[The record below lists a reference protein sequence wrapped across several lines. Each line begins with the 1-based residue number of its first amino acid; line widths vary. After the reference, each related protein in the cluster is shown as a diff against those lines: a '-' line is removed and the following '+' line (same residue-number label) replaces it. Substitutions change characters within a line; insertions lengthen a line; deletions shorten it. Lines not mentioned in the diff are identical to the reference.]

1 MLIYNKIRDVKD
13 PVRAYSTDAGIDL
26 FIPNDF
32 KSITL
37 KIGDN
42 VLIPSGIR
50 FKLPDNTAGVFFNKS
65 SIAKKGLIVGAQLV
79 DSGYN
84 GEVHIH
90 LVKVTGEPVTI
101 NPGDKVAQMAVI
113 PVLYSQ
119 LVQYNNE
126 QYELTTKDLER
137 KDKGFGSTGDK

>member
-13 PVRAYSTDAGIDL
+13 PARAHSTDAGVDL
-26 FIPNDF
+26 FVPNDF
-32 KSITL
+32 KAITL
-37 KIGDN
+37 KIGESI
-42 VLIPSGIR
+42 LIPSGIR

-113 PVLYSQ
+113 PVLYNK
-119 LVQYNNE
+119 LLQYNDE
-126 QYELTTKDLER
+126 QYELITKDLER
-137 KDKGFGSTGDK
+137 QNNGFGSTGEK

>member
-13 PVRAYSTDAGIDL
+13 PARAHSTDAGVDL
-26 FIPNDF
+26 FVPNDF
-32 KSITL
+32 KATTL
-37 KIGDN
+37 KIGESI
-42 VLIPSGIR
+42 LIPSGIR

-90 LVKVTGEPVTI
+90 LVKVTGEPVT
-101 NPGDKVAQMAVI
+101 QMAVI
-113 PVLYSQ
+113 PVLYNK
-119 LVQYNNE
+119 LLQYSDQ
-126 QYELTTKDLER
+126 QYELITKDLER
-137 KDKGFGSTGDK
+137 QNNGFGSTGSK